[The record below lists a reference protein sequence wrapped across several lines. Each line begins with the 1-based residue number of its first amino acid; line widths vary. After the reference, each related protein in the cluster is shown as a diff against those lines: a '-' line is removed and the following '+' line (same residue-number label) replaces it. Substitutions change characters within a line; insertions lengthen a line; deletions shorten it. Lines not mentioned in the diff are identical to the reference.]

1 MVARSVSVIV
11 GDALA
16 PGRDVD
22 FAGAVEESAEA
33 GGRNKPLKA
42 PNAWLEGV
50 KFGLFRLGRL
60 ARTAPDWTAAA
71 VDDTLV
77 GSRQGFT
84 GALGRRARGQ
94 RGRKA
99 ISTWLS

>member
-42 PNAWLEGV
+42 PQAWLEGV
-50 KFGLFRLGRL
+50 KVGLFRLGRL
-60 ARTAPDWTAAA
+60 AQSAPDWTPVAT
-71 VDDTLV
+71 DDTLV
-77 GSRQGFT
+77 GSRQDFT

-99 ISTWLS
+99 IATWLS